1 MDGRHEKISSKSQ
14 RKNGGS
20 DMQTPKPGVRML
32 NKSAIVRMFISPYKY
47 SSVEAESGVRMLNSF
62 GVLRC
67 PHV

>member
-1 MDGRHEKISSKSQ
+1 
-14 RKNGGS
+14 
-20 DMQTPKPGVRML
+20 MQTPKPGVRML